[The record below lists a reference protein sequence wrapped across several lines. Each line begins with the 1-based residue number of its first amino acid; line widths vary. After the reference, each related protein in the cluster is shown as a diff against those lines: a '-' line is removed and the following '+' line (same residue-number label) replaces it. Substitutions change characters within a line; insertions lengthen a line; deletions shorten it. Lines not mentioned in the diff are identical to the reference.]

1 MTEKTVNRIGWFATV
16 MGVAMFFSYV
26 DQIRLNISGQ
36 PGSVVLPIITTINCT
51 AWVLYASLK
60 VKRDWPVI
68 VSNAPGI
75 LLGIITA
82 ITAMIY
88 K

>member
-1 MTEKTVNRIGWFATV
+1 MTEKTIMRIGWFATV

-26 DQIRLNISGQ
+26 DQIRLNISGH
-36 PGSVVLPIITTINCT
+36 PGSVMLPVITTVNCT

-60 VKRDWPVI
+60 PKRDWPVI

-82 ITAMIY
+82 ATAIIY